1 MRLPAM
7 SSHPRRLLVS
17 NQTQNTLLCPRALV
31 ADTTLT
37 RLFGLLG
44 RPPLS
49 PADGL
54 LIKPSSGVHT
64 WGMTFPIDI
73 VAVGHNDCVVGV
85 WRAVGPWRVCGLS
98 FRTRSILE
106 LAPGAIDRSGTL
118 IGDQLHMLPAE
129 A

>member
-1 MRLPAM
+1 MN
-7 SSHPRRLLVS
+7 SRRHCLLVR
-17 NQTQNTLLCPRALV
+17 NQTQNTVLCPRAVL

-44 RPPLS
+44 QLPLS

-73 VAVGHNDCVVGV
+73 VALGRNDCVVGL
-85 WRAVGPWRVCGLS
+85 WRAIGPWRICGLS

-129 A
+129 V